1 MDVSEIQI
9 RRAKTGDV
17 ESIVRMLADD
27 QLGATRES
35 TDDLGPYLRAFAD
48 LDGDPNQLLMVA
60 DDGTGAVGT
69 FQLTIIPGLSHQGAS
84 RGLIE
89 GVRVA
94 GSQRG
99 TGLGTLLMQWA
110 IEESRRRGCR
120 IVQLTSNSSRADAHR
135 FYERLGFAGT
145 HTGFKLVL

>member
-1 MDVSEIQI
+1 
-9 RRAKTGDV
+9 
-17 ESIVRMLADD
+17 MLADD